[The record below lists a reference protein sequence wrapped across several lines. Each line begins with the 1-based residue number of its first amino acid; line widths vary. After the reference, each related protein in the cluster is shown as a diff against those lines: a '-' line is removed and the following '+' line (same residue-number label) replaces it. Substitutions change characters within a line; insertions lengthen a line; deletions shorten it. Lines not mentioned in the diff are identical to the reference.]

1 MTEIDEIK
9 ERNRRVE
16 LDKAWET
23 SATRRVAIMIL
34 TYLVASFWL
43 IHLGNDKPFQNA
55 VVPVLGYLLSTLS
68 LPFLKQWWV
77 KNQNHD

>member
-1 MTEIDEIK
+1 MNMDEIELLK

-23 SATRRVAIMIL
+23 RATRRVAIMIL

-43 IHLGNDKPFQNA
+43 IHLGNDKPFLS
-55 VVPVLGYLLSTLS
+55 VLVPVGGYLLSTLS
-68 LPFLKQWWV
+68 PVPQAV
-77 KNQNHD
+77 VG